1 MYAFQIIPTRRLP
14 RCFIFI
20 FLSVAFA
27 CLVLVGI
34 FNYYVD
40 PYRLFTPDP
49 IASMNQL
56 KARPNQFQQEIRSLI
71 GERVRPE
78 LLLIG
83 NSTFEIGIDP
93 ALLLE
98 SGVPGPIYNQAIG
111 GFTLEDSTVGLQRI
125 FKDHSPRFAIV
136 GVSFTDYLTQGSIS
150 GSSKVA
156 SETSWMFSDFHVKF
170 MSLMGA
176 EATFDSF
183 RTLLIPYRAYPQS
196 LTALGFNPMLEYLGH
211 ARTSGYKVLF
221 DTTNKK
227 IHSIFLSAS
236 AKVPPNIKTSRS
248 LRELLDLII
257 FLTNEGVNV
266 VIVIPPFH
274 ENFFSGVVRY
284 GLMEVYQS
292 WISGVL
298 DLSRQDAIR
307 TSVKVV
313 DFGCGGS
320 ALHEKIPDL
329 GDKVNAMNYY
339 WDSVHFKS
347 IIGTRMIS
355 LLFDND
361 VFSLAVP
368 RVELFDDGVI
378 VGRVLSSDNIQKHQS
393 FCRDL
398 IGSN

>member
-1 MYAFQIIPTRRLP
+1 MYFYKIVPARRLS
-14 RCFIFI
+14 RCFIVI
-20 FLSVAFA
+20 FLSVAFV
-27 CLVLVGI
+27 CLVSVGI

-40 PYRLFTPDP
+40 PYRLFTPDSV
-49 IASMNQL
+49 ATMRQL
-56 KARPNQFQQEIRSLI
+56 KARPNQFQQEIRSII
-71 GERVRPE
+71 GERVRPN

-93 ALLLE
+93 VLLLD

-111 GFTLEDSTVGLQRI
+111 GFTLEESTVGLRRVL
-125 FKDHSPRFAIV
+125 KDHSPRFAII

-156 SETSWMFSDFHVKF
+156 GETAWMLSDSYIKI

-236 AKVPPNIKTSRS
+236 AKVPPNINTSRS
-248 LRELLDLII
+248 LRELLDLVI
-257 FLTNEGVNV
+257 FLTSEGVNV
-266 VIVIPPFH
+266 VIIIPPFH
-274 ENFFSGVVRY
+274 ENFFSGVGRY

-292 WISGVL
+292 WMAGVL
-298 DLSRQDAIR
+298 DVSRQDAVR

-320 ALHEKIPDL
+320 ALHEKIPDY
-329 GDKVNAMNYY
+329 GDKDSVMNYY

-347 IIGTRMIS
+347 TIGLRMIS

-368 RVELFDDGVI
+368 RTELFDDGVI
-378 VGRVLSSDNIQKHQS
+378 VGRVLSPDNLLSHQG

-398 IGSN
+398 FGSK

>member
-1 MYAFQIIPTRRLP
+1 MFFNKSVPARRLAS
-14 RCFIFI
+14 RFILI
-20 FLSVAFA
+20 FLSAAFS
-27 CLVLVGI
+27 CLVSVGI

-49 IASMNQL
+49 VATVMQL
-56 KARPNQFQQEIRSLI
+56 KARPNQFQQEIRSFI
-71 GERVRPE
+71 GERIRPN

-93 ALLLE
+93 VLLLE
-98 SGVPGPIYNQAIG
+98 SGAPGPIYNLAIG
-111 GFTLEDSTVGLQRI
+111 GFTLEESTVGLRRVL
-125 FKDHSPRFAIV
+125 KDHSPRFAII

-150 GSSKVA
+150 GSTKVA
-156 SETSWMFSDFHVKF
+156 GETTWMLSDFYIKI

-221 DTTNKK
+221 DTTNKR
-227 IHSIFLSAS
+227 IHAIFLSAS
-236 AKVPPNIKTSRS
+236 AKVPPNIETSKS
-248 LRELLDLII
+248 LRELLDLVT
-257 FLTNEGVNV
+257 FLTGEGINV
-266 VIVIPPFH
+266 VIIIPPFH
-274 ENFFSGVVRY
+274 ESFFSDVGRY

-292 WISGVL
+292 WMAGVL
-298 DLSRQDAIR
+298 DVSRQNAVR

-313 DFGCGGS
+313 DFGCTGS
-320 ALHEKIPDL
+320 ALHETIPDY
-329 GDKVNAMNYY
+329 GDKDSVMNYY

-347 IIGTRMIS
+347 IIGSRMIS
-355 LLFDND
+355 LLFDNG
-361 VFSLAVP
+361 VFSLSVP
-368 RVELFDDGVI
+368 RSGFFDDGVI
-378 VGRVLSSDNIQKHQS
+378 AGRVLSPDNIQNHHS

-398 IGSN
+398 FKSK